1 MEGNPIVSDH
11 GKRYLKHNPKT
22 VALIGMG
29 PSITNVFQ
37 ETLTQEFAPDFAD
50 EFWTINMASNI
61 VHSDVV
67 FWMDDLELQEAFKP
81 ALFAVLRRK
90 GVPVITPTRY
100 PEILPNSYD
109 YPLDEVAAISIPVW
123 GKPYLNN
130 GVAMA
135 VAYAY
140 IKGVEILKMYGCDF
154 SYPNRDYAESGR
166 ACVESWVT
174 LGCLREKLGHG
185 PPMEIRMAPAT
196 SLFDSVDQKGIYGYK
211 EQPEITL
218 PNGMKWQFQTMGP
231 TEYVTK
237 PYQPEDSSGV
247 ENAKIS
253 NPQPGTNG
261 GGTIDAGG
269 RGPWADGSEGP
280 PEGAVAQ
287 PGESLRHSGGPES
300 DQGGSSSPVDAR

>member
-1 MEGNPIVSDH
+1 
-11 GKRYLKHNPKT
+11 
-22 VALIGMG
+22 
-29 PSITNVFQ
+29 
-37 ETLTQEFAPDFAD
+37 
-50 EFWTINMASNI
+50 MASNI

-253 NPQPGTNG
+253 N
-261 GGTIDAGG
+261 
-269 RGPWADGSEGP
+269 
-280 PEGAVAQ
+280 EGAVAQ